1 MLTLGLA
8 GGLDPVYDCRYDAP
22 QYFTYDAAAV
32 LVEDGQVVAAF
43 EEERLNRV
51 RRTNKFPFDALRA
64 CLGQRGVALE
74 DVDRIAYYSSEETA
88 NLVVGRLRAAFPEL
102 AGIPGARGLLQAAI
116 QREMKSAIDPERI
129 VFVPHRMTHAVSA
142 AAMSGFERSLVH
154 VIDNEGGVFTGTWTE
169 GSRSC
174 LTELAAFSPQKSLGE
189 LCHRTIRALG
199 YSPFEEAEAMELAPH
214 GDPAVHRAAMREV
227 YRLLPD
233 GDYDLA
239 FQALA
244 AVLAKT
250 PGRLRG
256 EPVEQ
261 AHKDVIAALEEA
273 ISEIVLHV
281 LRHHRTTSGIRR
293 LCLAGGGAQICAVNS
308 RVLAS
313 GLFDEVFVQ
322 PAAHDAGCALGAAL
336 YAADAAPRR
345 AALVHVAWGTDL
357 GAADAVLPALR
368 RWGAFVT
375 AERSAAPAREAAE
388 LIAGGA
394 AVGWANGRSEMGL
407 VALGRRIIV
416 ADPRDE
422 RRRAAL
428 NTLKRRAPH
437 RPLSVAMLAED
448 AAECLM
454 LPCPAEQLR
463 WKSFALRV
471 RRERRAALAAAL
483 HEGDTVRAQVVLK
496 EADPRLFALL
506 VAFKERSGVGALLV
520 TSLDDGAEPP
530 AETVD
535 DVVTLLLTSGLEA
548 AFVGDV
554 LVRKKDASVEDRL
567 HMSVAIPRSTQV
579 CRTHGWHDG
588 ARAGDAWEL
597 RTSYDRGLRRKI
609 SRSTYDVLVKADG
622 SRPASAL
629 LDGAGADVAGE
640 LWALWTERLVRLAP
654 AERA

>member
-8 GGLDPVYDCRYDAP
+8 GGLDPVYDCRYDSP
-22 QYFTYDAAAV
+22 QFFTYDAAAV
-32 LVEDGQVVAAF
+32 LVEDGQVVAAI

-64 CLGQRGVALE
+64 CLRQRGVALS
-74 DVDRIAYYSSEETA
+74 DVDRIAYYSGEETA
-88 NLVVGRLRAAFPEL
+88 NLLVGRLRAAFPEL
-102 AGIPGARGLLQAAI
+102 AGVPDARGLLHAAI
-116 QREMKSAIDPERI
+116 QREMRCAIDPARL
-129 VFVPHRMTHAVSA
+129 VFVPHMMTHAVSA
-142 AAMSGFERSLVH
+142 IALSGFDQALVY
-154 VIDNEGGVFTGTWTE
+154 VIDNEGGVLAGTSAS

-174 LTELAAFSPQKSLGE
+174 LTSLAAFSPYKSLGE

-199 YSPFEEAEAMELAPH
+199 YSPFEEAEAMELAPQ
-214 GDPAVHRAAMREV
+214 GDPAALRGAMREV
-227 YRLLPD
+227 YKLLPD

-239 FQALA
+239 FQNLA
-244 AVLAKT
+244 AVLSRA

-256 EPVEQ
+256 DPVEQ

-281 LRHHRTTSGIRR
+281 LRHHRTKSGLRR

-336 YAADAAPRR
+336 FASDAPPRR
-345 AALVHVAWGTDL
+345 APLDHVAWGTDI
-357 GAADAVLPALR
+357 GNADAVLPALG
-368 RWGAFVT
+368 RWGALVT
-375 AERSAAPAREAAE
+375 AERPADPAREAAE

-407 VALGRRIIV
+407 VALGRRAIV

-422 RRRAAL
+422 RRREAL
-428 NTLKRRAPH
+428 NELKRRAPH

-471 RRERRAALAAAL
+471 RRERRVALAAAL
-483 HEGDTVRAQVVLK
+483 HADGTVRAQVVLK

-506 VAFKERSGVGALLV
+506 CAFKEISGVGALLA
-520 TSLDDGAEPP
+520 TSLDHGAEPP

-535 DVVTLLLTSGLEA
+535 DVVALLVTSRLEA
-548 AFVGDV
+548 AFVDDV
-554 LVRKKDASVEDRL
+554 LVRGKGPSLEARLGMIVE
-567 HMSVAIPRSTQV
+567 IPRSTQV
-579 CRTHGWHDG
+579 CRTRGWLDG
-588 ARAGDAWEL
+588 ARIGDAWEL
-597 RTSYDRGLRRKI
+597 RTSYDRGIRRKI
-609 SRSTYDVLVKADG
+609 SRSAYEALVRADG
-622 SRPASAL
+622 SRPLSSL
-629 LDGAGADVAGE
+629 LDGAGAEVAGE

-654 AERA
+654 AERG

>member
-32 LVEDGQVVAAF
+32 LIEDGQVVAAI

-64 CLGQRGVALE
+64 CLRQRGVALG
-74 DVDRIAYYSSEETA
+74 DVDRIAYYSGEETA
-88 NLVVGRLRAAFPEL
+88 NMLVGRLRAAFPEL
-102 AGIPGARGLLQAAI
+102 AGVPDARGLLQAAI
-116 QREMKSAIDPERI
+116 QREMKCAIDPARI
-129 VFVPHRMTHAVSA
+129 VFVPHMWAHAVSA
-142 AAMSGFERSLVH
+142 VAMSGFEQALVY
-154 VIDNEGGVFTGTWTE
+154 VIDNEGGVLTGTSAE
-169 GSRSC
+169 GCRSC
-174 LTELAAFSPQKSLGE
+174 LTPLAAFSPQKSLGE

-214 GDPAVHRAAMREV
+214 GDPAALRGAMRGV

-233 GDYDLA
+233 GDYELA
-239 FQALA
+239 LQSLA
-244 AVLAKT
+244 AVLSRA

-273 ISEIVLHV
+273 LSEIVLHV

-336 YAADAAPRR
+336 YASDAPPRR
-345 AALVHVAWGTDL
+345 AALDHVSWGTAL
-357 GAADAVLPALR
+357 GTADAVLPALR
-368 RWGAFVT
+368 RWEAFVT
-375 AERSAAPAREAAE
+375 AERPAAPARKAAE

-407 VALGRRIIV
+407 VSLGRRVIA

-422 RRRAAL
+422 RQREAL
-428 NTLKRRAPH
+428 NAMKRRAPH

-454 LPCPAEQLR
+454 LPCQAEQLR

-471 RRERRAALAAAL
+471 RRERKAALAAAL
-483 HEGDTVRAQVVLK
+483 HADGTARAQVVLE

-506 VAFKERSGVGALLV
+506 GAFKELSGVGALLV

-535 DVVTLLLTSGLEA
+535 DVVTLLLTSRLEA
-548 AFVGDV
+548 AFLGDV
-554 LVRKKDASVEDRL
+554 LVRKKGASLEDRL
-567 HMSVAIPRSTQV
+567 KLAVELPRSTQV
-579 CRTHGWHDG
+579 CRSHGWIDG
-588 ARAGDAWEL
+588 ARPGDAWEL
-597 RTSYDRGLRRKI
+597 RTTYDRGLRRKL
-609 SRSTYDVLVKADG
+609 SRSAYEALMQAG
-622 SRPASAL
+622 GGRPAAAL
-629 LDGAGADVAGE
+629 IDGAGADVAEE

>member
-32 LVEDGQVVAAF
+32 LVEDGQVVAAV

-64 CLGQRGVALE
+64 CLRQRGVALG
-74 DVDRIAYYSSEETA
+74 DVDRIAYYSGEETA
-88 NLVVGRLRAAFPEL
+88 NFLVGRLRAAFPEL
-102 AGIPGARGLLQAAI
+102 AGIPDARGLLRAAI
-116 QREMKSAIDPERI
+116 QREMRCEIDPARI
-129 VFVPHRMTHAVSA
+129 VFVPHLLTHAVSA
-142 AAMSGFERSLVH
+142 VAMSGFEQALVY
-154 VIDNEGGVFTGTWTE
+154 VIDNEGGVFTGTSAA

-174 LTELAAFSPQKSLGE
+174 LTQLAAFSPQKSLGE
-189 LCHRTIRALG
+189 LCHRAIRALG
-199 YSPFEEAEAMELAPH
+199 YSPFEEAEAMELAPQ
-214 GDPAVHRAAMREV
+214 GDPAALRAAMRGV
-227 YRLLPD
+227 YKLLPD
-233 GDYDLA
+233 GDYELA
-239 FQALA
+239 FQGLP
-244 AVLAKT
+244 AVLAKA

-281 LRHHRTTSGIRR
+281 LRHHRTTSGVRR

-336 YAADAAPRR
+336 YAGDAPPRR
-345 AALVHVAWGTDL
+345 APLDHVSWGTDL
-357 GAADAVLPALR
+357 GTADAVLPALR
-368 RWGAFVT
+368 RWGALVT
-375 AERSAAPAREAAE
+375 AERPAAPARSAAE

-394 AVGWANGRSEMGL
+394 ALGWANGRSEMGL
-407 VALGRRIIV
+407 VALGRRVIV

-422 RRRAAL
+422 RQRGAL
-428 NTLKRRAPH
+428 NAMKRRAPH

-448 AAECLM
+448 AAEHLM
-454 LPCPAEQLR
+454 LPCPPDQLR

-471 RRERRAALAAAL
+471 RRERGAALAAAL
-483 HEGDTVRAQVVLK
+483 HADGTVRAQVVRK

-506 VAFKERSGVGALLV
+506 GAFKEISGVGALLV
-520 TSLDDGAEPP
+520 TSLDNGAEPP

-535 DVVTLLLTSGLEA
+535 DIVALLLTSGLEA
-548 AFVGDV
+548 AFVDDA
-554 LVRKKDASVEDRL
+554 LVRKQPAPLEERLRLAVE
-567 HMSVAIPRSTQV
+567 VPRSTQV
-579 CRTHGWHDG
+579 CRTRGWHDG

-609 SRSTYDVLVKADG
+609 SRSAYDVLVNADG
-622 SRPASAL
+622 RRPAAAL
-629 LDGAGADVAGE
+629 LDGAGADVADE